1 MPKTIILVKNNQED
15 KQIKTKKNW
24 KIINGF
30 IVQLVLNKNISMKWL
45 PKELG
50 HFPFFKFFFEKKIM
64 VTFFKRE
71 IR

>member
-45 PKELG
+45 PKRTR
-50 HFPFFKFFFEKKIM
+50 PFSIF
-64 VTFFKRE
+64 
-71 IR
+71 